1 MLYYLFY
8 TSVYIC
14 AVILILEL
22 KMHAKNRNVHVYT
35 CTNFQELLNRGR
47 EDVRVIETSDHK
59 THICIFPL
67 FLILVDRQNAK
78 SGTNTEEAALSSLQS
93 SFTYTYCWTNP
104 YSFSFVFLKL
114 FARSFARRK
123 RTSLRRGNAKAK
135 TALLSER

>member
-1 MLYYLFY
+1 MLCSLFY
-8 TSVYIC
+8 TSVDIC
-14 AVILILEL
+14 AVTLILEL

-47 EDVRVIETSDHK
+47 EDMRVIGSDHK

-78 SGTNTEEAALSSLQS
+78 SGTSTEEAALSSLQS